1 MKKKLTDKSYKVLAI
16 AYGHEAN
23 ACLMIDGEIKS
34 YAAEERFNKKKAF
47 VGYPKNAINF
57 CLSFNG
63 TKPKELDKIVFVSK
77 NLNIDQIIV
86 KRNSNFSMKDFVREQ
101 EEYWYPKIFKKKK
114 IDYLDVFKDKI
125 IENEDFDFRKYLK
138 LKKKK

>member
-1 MKKKLTDKSYKVLAI
+1 
-16 AYGHEAN
+16 
-23 ACLMIDGEIKS
+23 MIDGEIKS

-47 VGYPKNAINF
+47 VGYPKKSDKF
-57 CLSFNG
+57 CLSFNSI
-63 TKPKELDKIVFVSK
+63 KPKELDKIVFVSK

-86 KRNSNFSMKDFVREQ
+86 KEILVFNMKDFVREQ

-138 LKKKK
+138 LKKKIKNKF